1 MARFRLVVELYL
13 LVEQERDRRL
23 GFRCAE
29 SRYGPAAESFGT
41 RHQGAGKAKYIL
53 KQGGTLG
60 DLYTTSDL
68 KFNDNGYVEVD
79 KAGNLLLTDEGEQIY
94 LGSVFPSE
102 NLAWRNDFRYKG
114 INLGLL
120 FTGRIGGIC
129 YSATQANMD
138 LYGVSEV
145 SAAARDAGGVLI
157 NGREMVDAQ
166 KWYQAIGS
174 QSGLPQYYTYS
185 ATNFRL
191 QELSLGYTLPR
202 KWFRNKMVLTV
213 SFVGRNL
220 WMIYCKAPFDPE
232 AVAST
237 GLSYQGIDY
246 FMMPSL
252 RSLGF
257 NVKFEF

>member
-1 MARFRLVVELYL
+1 MNPITGEPLNLEKLDIKGL
-13 LVEQERDRRL
+13 
-23 GFRCAE
+23 
-29 SRYGPAAESFGT
+29 
-41 RHQGAGKAKYIL
+41 GKAKYIL
-53 KQGGTLG
+53 KEGGTLG
-60 DLYTTSDL
+60 DLYTTSNL
-68 KFNDNGYVEVD
+68 RFNDNGYVEVD
-79 KAGNLLLTDEGEQIY
+79 KSGNLLLTDEGDDIY
-94 LGSVFPSE
+94 LGSVFPDHT
-102 NLAWRNDFRYKG
+102 LAWRNDFSWKG
-114 INLGLL
+114 VNLGVL

-129 YSATQANMD
+129 YSATQANLD
-138 LYGVSEV
+138 LYGVSEA
-145 SAAARDAGGVLI
+145 SAAARDAGGVWI

-191 QELSLGYTLPR
+191 QELSLGYTLPA
-202 KWFRNKMVLTV
+202 KWFRDKMRMTV

-237 GLSYQGIDY
+237 GLNYQGIDY

-257 NVKFEF
+257 NVKFQF